1 MGDADGIIMSSGISL
16 RLTDFL
22 QLQEFTEPVCRGCV
36 NYEGPERI
44 DGILENARKMK
55 RAYALADMVSN
66 SRSPSANREQT
77 SLSNGGLDRY
87 LQVLASVDPGLR
99 SLLNIIIRVQT
110 VPAYLTGSRE
120 PRMIFPC
127 SRGKW
132 PPLR

>member
-1 MGDADGIIMSSGISL
+1 MGDVDGNNLSSGISL
-16 RLTDFL
+16 SLTVFIL
-22 QLQEFTEPVCRGCV
+22 YFQEFTEPVCRGCV

-87 LQVLASVDPGLR
+87 LQVLASLNPGLW
-99 SLLNIIIRVQT
+99 SLLNIIVRVQNS
-110 VPAYLTGSRE
+110 VIFAHFNSSFQNKSIFTG
-120 PRMIFPC
+120 
-127 SRGKW
+127 
-132 PPLR
+132 